1 MGGAKNLGRLFVNA
15 PPSFPQHTLNSG
27 QLTCKSVILFFFSF
41 FFFLEILAKQ
51 VSNDVVTDK
60 QTTTRWRHLAKR
72 QLQDIIPLL
81 TKITTCDNSHLKSKY
96 FYVNMTKVLGIV
108 AGIFTFY
115 TEKRDLGGFSVPHFS
130 C

>member
-1 MGGAKNLGRLFVNA
+1 M
-15 PPSFPQHTLNSG
+15 
-27 QLTCKSVILFFFSF
+27 
-41 FFFLEILAKQ
+41 EILAKQ

-81 TKITTCDNSHLKSKY
+81 TIKITTCDNSHLKSKY

-115 TEKRDLGGFSVPHFS
+115 TEKRDLGGFSVPRFS